1 MISGRQVASEVL
13 KRAFDLSSGLDGSV
27 ATVLASCPEEEGRE
41 YRRAVGH
48 VMAEVYG
55 RILMPF
61 LRTHPDLT
69 PEGWRD

>member
-1 MISGRQVASEVL
+1 MLSDRQAASEVL
-13 KRAFDLSSGLDGSV
+13 KRAFDLSSGLEGSV
-27 ATVLASCPEEEGRE
+27 ATVLAPCPEEEGRE

-55 RILMPF
+55 RTRMPI